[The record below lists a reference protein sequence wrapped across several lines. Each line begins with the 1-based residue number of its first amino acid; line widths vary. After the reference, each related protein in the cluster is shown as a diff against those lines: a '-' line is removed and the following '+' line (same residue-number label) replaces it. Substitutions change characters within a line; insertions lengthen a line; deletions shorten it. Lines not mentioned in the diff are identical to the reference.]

1 MPLCILQIK
10 YNNPQIDNGGYG
22 MKLRYLTA
30 GLLASTLLLTA
41 CGQGEKNE
49 DTKSESKSDSGNKND
64 GSGFSNSSKKDD
76 SNSSSEHSS
85 SHSDS
90 KDNSNSNDDSSNS
103 DSSENED
110 TNSPQ
115 YLAKVWAAALPAY
128 RDTGRGQFD
137 DITITHYDVSGNV
150 LNPYNANNTVKFP
163 EGTQTLS
170 GSPTAAGS
178 VTYSNNGD
186 GTINVYSVPTHFHNH
201 EWLEDPEFSQSES
214 ERIMDNPKVVK
225 LYDDNQSAL
234 DEIASKIEEGGHL
247 KEDIVNYNGSD
258 SLSSSED
265 SDSSSEDDSSSDDS
279 SSSEEVTRENVIDKV
294 EEYEGHNLDTSTYT
308 YKEPEQK
315 SDGSWGFSFDDK
327 EGNLAGS
334 YIVDPDGNVT
344 EYDADGNE
352 V

>member
-1 MPLCILQIK
+1 
-10 YNNPQIDNGGYG
+10 

-90 KDNSNSNDDSSNS
+90 KDNSNSNDDSS
-103 DSSENED
+103 ENED

-115 YLAKVWAAALPAY
+115 YLAKVWAAALPSY
-128 RDTGRGQFD
+128 RTTEEGDLS
-137 DITITHYDVSGNV
+137 IEKITHYDASGNV
-150 LNPYNANNTVKFP
+150 LNPYNPDNTVTLP
-163 EGTQTLS
+163 EGTQALLGDS
-170 GSPTAAGS
+170 TAAGQ
-178 VTYSNNGD
+178 VYYKNNGD
-186 GTINVYSVPTHFHNH
+186 GTIDVYDIPSHFQDDR
-201 EWLEDPEFSQSES
+201 WLKDDDYSQRES
-214 ERIMDNPKVVK
+214 ERIMNNPKVVH
-225 LYDDNQSAL
+225 LYDGNQAVI
-234 DEIASKIEEGGHL
+234 DRWADKMVEGGQL
-247 KEDIVNYNGSD
+247 EQDLTDFSSD
-258 SLSSSED
+258 SD

-327 EGNLAGS
+327 DGNLAGS

>member
-1 MPLCILQIK
+1 
-10 YNNPQIDNGGYG
+10 
-22 MKLRYLTA
+22 MKFRYLGA

-41 CGQGEKNE
+41 CGQGDKSE
-49 DTKSESKSDSGNKND
+49 DTKSESKSDSGSKSD
-64 GSGFSNSSKKDD
+64 GSGFSNSSKKEDNS
-76 SNSSSEHSS
+76 SNSSSESKS
-85 SHSDS
+85 ENHSDS
-90 KDNSNSNDDSSNS
+90 DSEKENSKSS
-103 DSSENED
+103 SSENED

-115 YLAKVWAAALPAY
+115 YLAKVWAAALPGY

-150 LNPYNANNTVKFP
+150 LNPYNANHSVKYP

-178 VTYSNNGD
+178 VVYSNNGD
-186 GTINVYSVPTHFHNH
+186 GTVNVYNVPSHFQDHRWD
-201 EWLEDPEFSQSES
+201 EADYSQSES
-214 ERIMDNPKVVK
+214 ERIMNNPKVVK
-225 LYDDNQSAL
+225 LYDGNQSAL
-234 DEIASKIEEGGHL
+234 DAIASKIEERGHL
-247 KEDIVNYNGSD
+247 DEDVVSYNGNESSSD
-258 SLSSSED
+258 SND
-265 SDSSSEDDSSSDDS
+265 SDSSSDDSSSDDS

-334 YIVDPDGNVT
+334 YVVDPDGNVT